1 MGCKINKRSPNVEDS
16 IQDVNAGAPNLI
28 KPTNNEAQSNPEVG
42 IQPPPVITNEKDV
55 RFKASELVG
64 EKKGNILEHYVFEKD
79 LGAGDYYFFYS
90 TPPFP
95 NTHFFFPRCLWSSK
109 KGQA

>member
-16 IQDVNAGAPNLI
+16 IQDVNMGAPNLN
-28 KPTNNEAQSNPEVG
+28 KPSNNEPHSNPEVG

-79 LGAGDYYFFYS
+79 LGAGDYYFFLRYS
-90 TPPFP
+90 FLHHFP
-95 NTHFFFPRCLWSSK
+95 Y
-109 KGQA
+109 